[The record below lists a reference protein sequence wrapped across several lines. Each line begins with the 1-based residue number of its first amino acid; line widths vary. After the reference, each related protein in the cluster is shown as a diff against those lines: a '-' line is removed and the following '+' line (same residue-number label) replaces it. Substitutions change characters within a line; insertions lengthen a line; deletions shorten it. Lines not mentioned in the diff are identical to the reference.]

1 MSDSIIEE
9 VRRIRERHAASM
21 DYDLE
26 RIYSDLKAK
35 ETRRAAEGWEV
46 VPPPFSP
53 PPEADLTVQ
62 RTRFVR

>member
-1 MSDSIIEE
+1 
-9 VRRIRERHAASM
+9 M